1 MGAGMAG
8 MWRRLWQDRRG
19 VSAIEFAMILPILA
33 ALSIGTIEYGR
44 MILLSQKLQNGTFIL
59 ADLAARD
66 KTLTEEQLGSIFLA
80 LDNIIQPFEFDDV
93 GAAIISGIEVTTTG
107 RPIINWQRSGAN
119 GSGAASEIGG
129 VGAVAVLPEE
139 LLFTAGETLIVSEV
153 FYDFQP
159 IFRVTSPARLH
170 KIAYVKPRLGTL
182 TSIAP

>member
-1 MGAGMAG
+1 MTRLLRSL
-8 MWRRLWQDRRG
+8 WRYRRG

-66 KTLTEEQLGSIFLA
+66 KTLSEDQLDSIFLA
-80 LDNIIQPFEFDDV
+80 INNIIQPFEFADS
-93 GAAIISGIEVTTTG
+93 GTAIVSGIEVASDG
-107 RPIINWQRSGAN
+107 DPIINWQRSGS
-119 GSGAASEIGG
+119 GGLGAASEIGA
-129 VGAVAVLPEE
+129 VGTVAALPGT
-139 LLFTAGETLIVSEV
+139 LTFTAGETLIVSEV

-159 IFRVTSPARLH
+159 VFRITAPARLH